1 MVYTFIENHILEV
14 WIWRHRLPIKTNTIG
29 VLNSH
34 FSRASQNVATACIH
48 DTEVQIAPEPRKK
61 LLPAVLLTY
70 FGWKQWMISSK
81 TLGIRKFGARPW
93 ERPVKAKTLKFCSQG
108 NKDETKFCLYRCTLY
123 PKLFI
128 GLPWT
133 PVVNYFLNWSTVLDK
148 ITIWK
153 SGKCQ
158 NLTEGR
164 PFLMK

>member
-1 MVYTFIENHILEV
+1 MAKLRFWMVKWCNQVSPTSH
-14 WIWRHRLPIKTNTIG
+14 NT
-29 VLNSH
+29 V
-34 FSRASQNVATACIH
+34 SQN
-48 DTEVQIAPEPRKK
+48 APEPTKK
-61 LLPAVLLTY
+61 LLPVILLTY
-70 FGWKQWMISSK
+70 FWWKLWMTSSK
-81 TLGIRKFGARPW
+81 TLEIWKFGARPW
-93 ERPVKAKTLKFCSQG
+93 ERPVKAKTLKYCSQG

-133 PVVNYFLNWSTVLDK
+133 PVVNYFLNWSTVLGK

-164 PFLMK
+164 PFLMN